1 MGEWIKKHCGILSA
15 IEKNET
21 LSCMTTWV
29 DLKGI
34 ILREISQTERQ
45 IPYDLSYTWDLKQ
58 TKNKTKTQD
67 YLKKR
72 KKWNTTVDHLS
83 TQGLGCWTSVQSKT
97 CIWLTVSPLNMCF
110 LYVWDQS
117 TMASR
122 GSVNLESCSIYYWK
136 ESESRWT
143 LPGQICVV
151 QGLTVI
157 S

>member
-58 TKNKTKTQD
+58 TNKKQNKNPR
-67 YLKKR
+67 LFKK
-72 KKWNTTVDHLS
+72 KKEMEYYCWPFINTGIGVLNLCAVKNLHMTYSQPSEYVLPLRLGSINHGI
-83 TQGLGCWTSVQSKT
+83 QGFSQPW
-97 CIWLTVSPLNMCF
+97 IM
-110 LYVWDQS
+110 
-117 TMASR
+117 
-122 GSVNLESCSIYYWK
+122 
-136 ESESRWT
+136 
-143 LPGQICVV
+143 
-151 QGLTVI
+151 
-157 S
+157 